1 MVVLGVE
8 KKSIPKLQDPRTV
21 KKIAMLDDHICC
33 AYAGL
38 TADARVL
45 INKARVECQSHK
57 LQIEDPVTVE
67 YIARFIAGIQQV
79 RIIVYFSNYSFSLE
93 IYSKGWCSSF
103 RSLYFSCRFQCPF
116 KIEFFTESGYLFNRT
131 IGSSF

>member
-1 MVVLGVE
+1 ME
-8 KKSIPKLQDPRTV
+8 KKTIPKLQDPRTV

-67 YIARFIAGIQQV
+67 YISRFIAGVQQV
-79 RIIVYFSNYSFSLE
+79 NFTIEIYDFNSILFFLE
-93 IYSKGWCSSF
+93 IYSKRRCSSIWIMY
-103 RSLYFSCRFQCPF
+103 LSCRFQRPF
-116 KIEFFTESGYLFNRT
+116 KVQFSTYSSNLFN
-131 IGSSF
+131 

>member
-1 MVVLGVE
+1 LKGKDVVVLGVE

-21 KKIAMLDDHICC
+21 KKIAMLDDHVCC

-79 RIIVYFSNYSFSLE
+79 
-93 IYSKGWCSSF
+93 K
-103 RSLYFSCRFQCPF
+103 
-116 KIEFFTESGYLFNRT
+116 
-131 IGSSF
+131 

>member
-1 MVVLGVE
+1 MIIFLIIFKVALKGKDVVVLGVE

-21 KKIAMLDDHICC
+21 KKIAMLDDHVCC

-79 RIIVYFSNYSFSLE
+79 TLFWFFLSFISYLLE
-93 IYSKGWCSSF
+93 IYSKRWCSSIWF
-103 RSLYFSCRFQCPF
+103 MYFSRWF
-116 KIEFFTESGYLFNRT
+116 
-131 IGSSF
+131 

>member
-1 MVVLGVE
+1 MKGKDCVVLGVE
-8 KKSIPKLQDPRTV
+8 KKTIPKLQDPRTV
-21 KKIAMLDDHICC
+21 KKIAMLDDHVCC

-79 RIIVYFSNYSFSLE
+79 HGEKSL
-93 IYSKGWCSSF
+93 F
-103 RSLYFSCRFQCPF
+103 
-116 KIEFFTESGYLFNRT
+116 LF
-131 IGSSF
+131 

>member
-1 MVVLGVE
+1 MGVE
-8 KKSIPKLQDPRTV
+8 KKTIPKLQDPRTV

-57 LQIEDPVTVE
+57 LQIEDPVSVE
-67 YIARFIAGIQQV
+67 YIARFIAGVQQV
-79 RIIVYFSNYSFSLE
+79 RRDREGYICINNFYCDSIYIGVYLLYPYN
-93 IYSKGWCSSF
+93 IYIPIRNTLKKVVFALSVF
-103 RSLYFSCRFQCPF
+103 VL
-116 KIEFFTESGYLFNRT
+116 
-131 IGSSF
+131 

>member
-1 MVVLGVE
+1 ME
-8 KKSIPKLQDPRTV
+8 KKSIPKLQDPRTI
-21 KKIAMLDDHICC
+21 KKIAMLDDHVCC

-79 RIIVYFSNYSFSLE
+79 NQNKNS
-93 IYSKGWCSSF
+93 
-103 RSLYFSCRFQCPF
+103 
-116 KIEFFTESGYLFNRT
+116 RT
-131 IGSSF
+131 DL

>member
-1 MVVLGVE
+1 MTILIIIFFFIKVALKGKDVVVLGVE

-21 KKIAMLDDHICC
+21 KKIAMLDDHVCC

-79 RIIVYFSNYSFSLE
+79 THYNLKNFYFIFLE
-93 IYSKGWCSSF
+93 IYSKRWCSSIWF
-103 RSLYFSCRFQCPF
+103 MYFSRWF
-116 KIEFFTESGYLFNRT
+116 
-131 IGSSF
+131 

>member
-1 MVVLGVE
+1 
-8 KKSIPKLQDPRTV
+8 
-21 KKIAMLDDHICC
+21 MLDDHVCC

-79 RIIVYFSNYSFSLE
+79 TIFVFFHLLSH
-93 IYSKGWCSSF
+93 IY
-103 RSLYFSCRFQCPF
+103 
-116 KIEFFTESGYLFNRT
+116 
-131 IGSSF
+131 

>member
-1 MVVLGVE
+1 MFLLNLGTSINNIFDILQVALRGKDVVVVGVE
-8 KKSIPKLQDPRTV
+8 KKTIPKLQDPRTV

-67 YIARFIAGIQQV
+67 YIARFVAGVQQV
-79 RIIVYFSNYSFSLE
+79 N
-93 IYSKGWCSSF
+93 IY
-103 RSLYFSCRFQCPF
+103 
-116 KIEFFTESGYLFNRT
+116 KIFMK
-131 IGSSF
+131 